1 MRHRVMFA
9 LMLIFCLLLLSCGA
23 QNDADGIACTL
34 SVRCDNALA
43 HATLEEE
50 TAVILP
56 SDGVMLGK
64 TAVTLSRGASA
75 FDVLRIAA
83 YAVGLHL
90 EFETTPLYGG
100 VYIEGIGNL
109 YALDCGSLSGWVYA
123 VNGVFP
129 NISASAYTLEEGDN
143 VEWIY
148 TCDLGRDAISRY
160 AAGEGS
166 GT

>member
-1 MRHRVMFA
+1 MRHRVLLA
-9 LMLIFCLLLLSCGA
+9 LVSVFCLLFLSCGA
-23 QNDADGIACTL
+23 QTDADEMVCTL

-43 HATLEEE
+43 HTALGAE
-50 TAVILP
+50 TVAILP
-56 SDGVMLGK
+56 SDGVMLGE
-64 TAVTLSRGASA
+64 TAVTLPCGASA
-75 FDVLRIAA
+75 FDALRIAA
-83 YAVGLHL
+83 RADKLHL

-109 YALDCGSLSGWVYA
+109 YAFDCGSLSGWVYA

-129 NISASAYTLEEGDN
+129 DISASAYTLASGDC

-148 TCDLGRDAISRY
+148 TCDLGRDAVSRH
-160 AAGEGS
+160 AVGEGS